1 MLDLLRRVA
10 RPHDAIEGYVPGL
23 AGMHDVD
30 DYPSAEPV
38 AGLLVYRYDSP
49 LFFANAEDFHN
60 RALAAVERTSGQ
72 VQWFVLNTE
81 AIVEI
86 DITAMDVLET
96 PAPGARRTAAVVV
109 ALARVKQDLRN
120 ELAPTGFLE
129 RIGEDHIF
137 PTLPTAVEAFR
148 EWRATHEDPSGDQ
161 SSSVTGPTPG
171 VPTPLPV
178 RSEGHVAAEPHRDR
192 QPELQ
197 QSPGQRSQHR
207 GRARD
212 PEGNQER
219 DERSLDEA
227 EPSGRQRQQRQ
238 QIGEPV
244 GGQQERQ

>member
-1 MLDLLRRVA
+1 MLVAIGLSVLDLLRRVA

-23 AGMHDVD
+23 AGMHDID
-30 DYPSAEPV
+30 DYASAQPV

-49 LFFANAEDFHN
+49 LFFANADDFHT

-86 DITAMDVLET
+86 DITAMDVLENLRQELT
-96 PAPGARRTAAVVV
+96 ARGVVV

-148 EWRATHEDPSGDQ
+148 EWQATREDAPGDPPA
-161 SSSVTGPTPG
+161 T
-171 VPTPLPV
+171 
-178 RSEGHVAAEPHRDR
+178 
-192 QPELQ
+192 
-197 QSPGQRSQHR
+197 
-207 GRARD
+207 
-212 PEGNQER
+212 
-219 DERSLDEA
+219 
-227 EPSGRQRQQRQ
+227 
-238 QIGEPV
+238 
-244 GGQQERQ
+244 